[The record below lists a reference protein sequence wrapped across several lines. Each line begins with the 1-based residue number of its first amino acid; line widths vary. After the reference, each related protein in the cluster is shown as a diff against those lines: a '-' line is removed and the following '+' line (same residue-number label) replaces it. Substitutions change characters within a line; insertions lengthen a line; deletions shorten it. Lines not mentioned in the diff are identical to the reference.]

1 MQLLGHLLK
10 YLDDENSLVTL
21 GLQSPV
27 MLHCV
32 VGGVVSDVSK
42 DRLAFICK
50 GDAGAKYL
58 EKLGA
63 THPVAE
69 D

>member
-1 MQLLGHLLK
+1 LK
-10 YLDDENSLVTL
+10 YLDSENSLVTL
-21 GLQSPV
+21 GLQSPE

-32 VGGVVSDVSK
+32 VVGVVPDVSK
-42 DRLAFICK
+42 DHLAFICK

-58 EKLGA
+58 KMLGA